1 MNLKLEL
8 DLIYQKV
15 YKLNESLSKEDF
27 ELLSAGFEDGIN
39 EGIGKWL
46 GKAAGMIS
54 DIPNKIKKG
63 VTSVSDKAKDIYK
76 KGKEFAKDAIDKI
89 KNWMSETGE
98 KIKVW
103 ISDASKFIS
112 DKYDLF
118 VQKIQEAFSS
128 MSKKLVEFW
137 EATKEKSKALWEAT
151 KNLFEKISDSIKKG
165 YQSIKDKLSKMGEGI
180 SEWVKTNWT
189 KLKDGYEN
197 MTDKLGDLYQKA
209 LEAIRKGGSSSK
221 KWISI
226 IALKMIITPA
236 KKAGKLF
243 SKIPLLYKEY
253 MGKLTKLINDEI
265 QEFKVGFEDGAK
277 RPWSREKGFINKTK
291 YPDMKVDPEKE
302 LHQGGKLSM
311 KDSAFKEYTK
321 KQGLGNNGESLFK
334 PLTHASAQSEVEI
347 AAENLT
353 KSSEFKTKYAKYS
366 ESDLRSELK
375 RKKFTPLAIDW
386 VIYCWEM
393 HKEGETKEITLST
406 GKKVTT
412 TNKATM
418 SLPES
423 FKYLKTFE
431 GFKY

>member
-15 YKLNESLSKEDF
+15 YKLNESLSKQDF

-54 DIPNKIKKG
+54 DIPNKIRKG
-63 VTSVSDKAKDIYK
+63 ATSVSDKAKDIYK

-128 MSKKLVEFW
+128 MGKKLVEFW

-165 YQSIKDKLSKMGEGI
+165 YQSIKDKLSKMSEGI

-189 KLKDGYEN
+189 KLKEGYEN
-197 MTDKLGDLYQKA
+197 MTDKLGDLYQRA
-209 LEAIRKGGSSSK
+209 LDAIRKGGSSSK

-236 KKAGKLF
+236 KKVGKFF

-253 MGKLTKLINDEI
+253 MGKLRKFINDEI

-291 YPDMKVDPEKE
+291 YPDIKVGPEKE
-302 LHQGGKLSM
+302 LHQGNKVSM
-311 KDSAFKEYTK
+311 KDIDFT
-321 KQGLGNNGESLFK
+321 LFK
-334 PLTHASAQSEVEI
+334 PLTHTSAQSEVEI

-393 HKEGETKEITLST
+393 GKEGETKEITLSS

-412 TNKATM
+412 SKKAAM
-418 SLPES
+418 SLPEG

>member
-46 GKAAGMIS
+46 GKAAGIIS

-63 VTSVSDKAKDIYK
+63 ATNVSDKAKDIYK
-76 KGKEFAKDAIDKI
+76 KGKEFAKTAIDKI

-112 DKYDLF
+112 EKYDLF

-128 MSKKLVEFW
+128 MGKKLVEFW

-180 SEWVKTNWT
+180 SEWVKSNWA
-189 KLKDGYEN
+189 KLKDGYGN
-197 MTDKLGDLYQKA
+197 MTDKLSELYQKA
-209 LEAIRKGGSSSK
+209 LDAIRKGGSSSK

-226 IALKMIITPA
+226 IALKMIIDPA

-253 MGKLTKLINDEI
+253 MGKLRKLVNDEI
-265 QEFKVGFEDGAK
+265 QEFKVGFEEGAK
-277 RPWSREKGFINKTK
+277 RPWSREKGFINKTE
-291 YPDMKVDPEKE
+291 YPDMKISPEKE
-302 LHQGGKLSM
+302 IHQGGKVSM
-311 KDSAFKEYTK
+311 RDIDFD
-321 KQGLGNNGESLFK
+321 LFK

-347 AAENLT
+347 AAENLA
-353 KSSEFKTKYAKYS
+353 KSLEFKTKYAKYS
-366 ESDLRSELK
+366 EADLRSELK
-375 RKKFTPLAIDW
+375 RKKLTPLAIDW
-386 VIYCWEM
+386 VVYCWEM
-393 HKEGETKEITLST
+393 GKEVETKEITLSS
-406 GKKVTT
+406 GKKVKTS
-412 TNKATM
+412 KKEAM
-418 SLPES
+418 PLPES

-431 GFKY
+431 NFKY

>member
-27 ELLSAGFEDGIN
+27 DLLSAGFEDGIN

-54 DIPNKIKKG
+54 DIPNKIRKG
-63 VTSVSDKAKDIYK
+63 ATSVSNKAKDIYK

-128 MSKKLVEFW
+128 MGKKLVEFW

-189 KLKDGYEN
+189 KLKEGYEN
-197 MTDKLGDLYQKA
+197 MTDKLGNLYQRA
-209 LEAIRKGGSSSK
+209 LDAIRKGGSSSK

-236 KKAGKLF
+236 KKVGKFF

-253 MGKLTKLINDEI
+253 MGKLRKFINDEI
-265 QEFKVGFEDGAK
+265 QEFKVGFEEGAK

-291 YPDMKVDPEKE
+291 YPDIKVDPEKE
-302 LHQGGKLSM
+302 IHQGNKVSM
-311 KDSAFKEYTK
+311 KDIDFT
-321 KQGLGNNGESLFK
+321 LFK
-334 PLTHASAQSEVEI
+334 PLTHTSAQSEVEI
-347 AAENLT
+347 AAENLA
-353 KSSEFKTKYAKYS
+353 KSSEFKAKYTKYS
-366 ESDLRSELK
+366 ELDLRSELK
-375 RKKFTPLAIDW
+375 RKKLTPLAIDW

-393 HKEGETKEITLST
+393 GKEGETKEITLSS

-412 TNKATM
+412 SKKAAM

>member
-1 MNLKLEL
+1 MDLKLEL
-8 DLIYQKV
+8 DLIYQNI
-15 YKLNESLSKEDF
+15 YRLNESLSKEDF
-27 ELLSAGFEDGIN
+27 DLLKAGFEDGIN

-46 GKAAGMIS
+46 GKAAGFIS
-54 DIPNKIKKG
+54 SIPSKIGKAAKS
-63 VTSVSDKAKDIYK
+63 VADKTSNLYKRGKAW
-76 KGKEFAKDAIDKI
+76 ASNAIDKV
-89 KNWMSETGE
+89 KTWMEDTYT
-98 KIKVW
+98 KISDWVSDAGKW
-103 ISDASKFIS
+103 ISE
-112 DKYDLF
+112 KYTLF
-118 VQKIQEAFSS
+118 VEKMGEAFSS
-128 MSKKLVEFW
+128 MGKKLVEFW
-137 EATKEKSKALWEAT
+137 EATKDKSKAFWEAT
-151 KNLFEKISDSIKKG
+151 KNLFKKISDSIAKG
-165 YQSIKDKLSKMGEGI
+165 YKSVSDKLSKMGTDI
-180 SEWVKTNWT
+180 TEWVKRNWV
-189 KLKDGYEN
+189 KLQEGLGRAG
-197 MTDKLGDLYQKA
+197 DKFADLYRRA
-209 LEAIRKGGSSSK
+209 LEAIKKGGASAA
-221 KWISI
+221 KWIKI
-226 IALKMIITPA
+226 IALRMVIIPA
-236 KKAGKLF
+236 RKAIKWLKKVPALYREFMDKLNKF
-243 SKIPLLYKEY
+243 IDK
-253 MGKLTKLINDEI
+253 EI
-265 QEFKVGFEDGAK
+265 QDFKLGFEDGAG
-277 RPWSREKGFINKTK
+277 RPWDREKGFINKTK
-291 YPDMKVDPEKE
+291 YPEMYVGSEKE